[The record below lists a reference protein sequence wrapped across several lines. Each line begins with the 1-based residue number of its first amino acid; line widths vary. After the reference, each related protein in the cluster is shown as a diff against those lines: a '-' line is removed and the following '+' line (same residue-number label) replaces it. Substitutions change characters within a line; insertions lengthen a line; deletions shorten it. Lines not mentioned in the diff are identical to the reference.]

1 MAGPGGGSRG
11 GGARGGSFGGSR
23 GGSFGGARGGSFG
36 GHRGGFGPRPP
47 VHHHHMPHVYYGG
60 FSPRRYYNHGGGGCL
75 GAIFAPVIIVIFVTM
90 MLFSM
95 FTGSVN
101 ITFNDEFSNYDEA
114 TFQAYAD
121 SQYNKAFGSSSAYED
136 NILIVFLTNE
146 NADDYY
152 YIAWVGDH
160 IEREINYMFGN
171 NETELGH
178 ALYSNVNMAG
188 YWYSLDMNLAGAVDM
203 MTENVLSLGLES
215 SFTCN
220 EAHSASSKLIN
231 YTELSLTEETVN
243 ALLETFTEVTGIP
256 MCIVVEDYND
266 VFPKAAVAE
275 RQFSP
280 LLLVFIG
287 LVIFVVIFVIVKM
300 KKDGK
305 ENRADKPFEDEYKGP
320 EID

>member
-23 GGSFGGARGGSFG
+23 GGSFGGSHGGSFG
-36 GHRGGFGPRPP
+36 GNRGGFGPRPP
-47 VHHHHMPHVYYGG
+47 IHHHHMPHVHYGG
-60 FSPRRYYNHGGGGCL
+60 FGPRRYYNHGGGGCL
-75 GAIFAPVIIVIFVTM
+75 GAMIAPFVFIVFAAIMF
-90 MLFSM
+90 FS
-95 FTGSVN
+95 SLNVSY
-101 ITFNDEFSNYDEA
+101 NDEFSGYNEA
-114 TFQAYAD
+114 IFQAYAD
-121 SQYNKAFGSSSAYED
+121 SEYNKAFGDSSGYED

-146 NADDYY
+146 DADDYY

-220 EAHSASSKLIN
+220 EGHSAKSRLIN

-243 ALLETFTEVTGIP
+243 AVLETFTEVTGIP

-266 VFPKAAVAE
+266 VLLKEEFSTSKT
-275 RQFSP
+275 SP
-280 LLLVFIG
+280 LLIVLIVLV
-287 LVIFVVIFVIVKM
+287 VVIVIYLIVKT
-300 KKDGK
+300 KKDKKDEGK
-305 ENRADKPFEDEYKGP
+305 DTPFEDEYKGP
-320 EID
+320 EIE